1 MSTTSSTNEK
11 SARRRLPR
19 AERQSQLLQVAW
31 QLIRAE
37 GTDALTLGRL
47 AEEAGVTKPVV
58 YNHFVTREGL
68 LAALYEDFDL
78 RQTALMDAAI
88 AASAPD
94 LEAKARV
101 IASSYVDC
109 VLTQC
114 REIPEV
120 LAALSG
126 SRQLAVVKRQYQQV
140 FIDKCQRLLQP
151 FLGGKEIGLA
161 PMWAMLGAADAVAL
175 AATAGEISAEQA
187 ATELEQVILA
197 MVARSQ

>member
-1 MSTTSSTNEK
+1 MSTTLPP
-11 SARRRLPR
+11 SAEPVRRRLSR
-19 AERQSQLLQVAW
+19 SERQSQLLQMAW

-47 AEEAGVTKPVV
+47 AETAGVTKPVV
-58 YNHFVTREGL
+58 YDHFVTREGL

-78 RQTALMDAAI
+78 RQTAIMDAAI
-88 AASAPD
+88 AASAAG
-94 LEAKARV
+94 LEAKAQV

-109 VLTQC
+109 VLSQC

-126 SRQLAVVKRQYQQV
+126 SKQLATLKRDYQQV
-140 FIDKCQRLLQP
+140 FIDKCQRLLTP
-151 FLGGKEIGLA
+151 FLGAKGLGLA

-175 AATAGEISAEQA
+175 AATAGQISALQA
-187 ATELEQVILA
+187 TAELEQVILA
-197 MVARSQ
+197 MVARSH